1 MESEFHT
8 HSDPKLQSEEFE
20 FQLIFQT
27 ITRTSPHLHL
37 EHQALLK
44 LESLASMQG
53 YCFPLLQLMYI

>member
-1 MESEFHT
+1 MECEFHT
-8 HSDPKLQSEEFE
+8 HSDPKLQEEFK
-20 FQLIFQT
+20 FQLMFLT

-44 LESLASMQG
+44 LESLASMQR